1 MTPPALTRRRAL
13 LGSAAALLGPWPSRI
28 VFADDGSVVSATR
41 PGTGPI
47 LLNGNE
53 NPYGPSPAARRAI
66 LDSMG
71 AAPRYAE
78 ESIEVLRRQIA
89 LHEGVDPAQVLVGS
103 GSGELL
109 RMAGLLAAR
118 TLAGGELVAAR
129 PTYEELPEFA
139 ERLGLTVRWVD
150 VDAEHRHDLDAFLRA
165 ITSRTS
171 LVYVCNPNNPT
182 GTTVATD
189 QLAAFVRAVPGPV
202 TVVVDE
208 AYVDFTDVPGRSTA
222 VGLLREAPNLVVLR
236 TFSKL
241 HGLAGLR
248 VGYGIAPASLATRL
262 GALSLVWPNST
273 GIAAATASLNDRG
286 FLQATRTAIVDDRTR
301 VQGALDR
308 LGRPRADSKGNFV
321 FFDTGRPVAEFQE
334 CMLAQGLRVGRR
346 FAGYDTWS
354 RVTIG
359 VRDEVDRFLAA
370 LPGALKA

>member
-1 MTPPALTRRRAL
+1 
-13 LGSAAALLGPWPSRI
+13 
-28 VFADDGSVVSATR
+28 
-41 PGTGPI
+41 
-47 LLNGNE
+47 
-53 NPYGPSPAARRAI
+53 
-66 LDSMG
+66 
-71 AAPRYAE
+71 
-78 ESIEVLRRQIA
+78 
-89 LHEGVDPAQVLVGS
+89 
-103 GSGELL
+103 
-109 RMAGLLAAR
+109 
-118 TLAGGELVAAR
+118 
-129 PTYEELPEFA
+129 
-139 ERLGLTVRWVD
+139 
-150 VDAEHRHDLDAFLRA
+150 
-165 ITSRTS
+165 
-171 LVYVCNPNNPT
+171 VYVCNPNNPT

-248 VGYGIAPASLATRL
+248 VGYGVAPAPLATRL

-286 FLQATRTAIVDDRTR
+286 FLQATRTAIVNDRTR

-334 CMLAQGLRVGRR
+334 RMLAQGLRVGRR